1 MHIGD
6 KKVLRFLAVVWSNEL
21 PPRKYVDI
29 LEIRGK
35 TQNFVMVNIS
45 SLQDILLIIKTK
57 VRVDLFA
64 KPEKEFGLSWDE
76 PRA

>member
-6 KKVLRFLAVVWSNEL
+6 KKVLRFLAVVRSNDL
-21 PPRKYVDI
+21 HPRKYVDI
-29 LEIRGK
+29 LEIRGR

-57 VRVDLFA
+57 VRVDPFA